1 MLARRLD
8 SRCLGTSRSRTAAAT
23 RTHEN
28 TGERAGGGG
37 GRARRNL
44 LALFTLLGAAIF
56 ACEGDHDALKK
67 QNPPATGGAAGSAAD
82 AAPDV
87 ELDVGPDVFVE
98 PTGPSKLTL
107 LHGVVDATRIAYCFA
122 RVVDGLPEPVLGSPL
137 PAAGLSWG
145 AALAVSELPGLDWA
159 KDDVLPIV
167 VAGDFSLLGGKSC
180 ADAIALAESF
190 AQPDADAAVD
200 DADASPYDA
209 GDAPSDAPSDAPA
222 VLPPPPKL
230 RAAELPVLPAGTL
243 SMGWSLLFAATGC
256 IGGPAFS
263 DPLETYVCGAAYT
276 PSTPTLTPVLVPLSR
291 VTKPGAMGLMVVN
304 AALAADPISVTS
316 AHPKGSS
323 IPGISVAYNVVFG
336 SVAPRPPLLGY
347 SATGFGAPISA
358 SLLEVT
364 SQNASSPFYTQTWKD
379 ALAFGELSD
388 VLDEA
393 TYALV
398 LVGPRP
404 NNPAAK
410 WWNGPRVTALPAA
423 P

>member
-1 MLARRLD
+1 
-8 SRCLGTSRSRTAAAT
+8 
-23 RTHEN
+23 
-28 TGERAGGGG
+28 
-37 GRARRNL
+37 
-44 LALFTLLGAAIF
+44 
-56 ACEGDHDALKK
+56 
-67 QNPPATGGAAGSAAD
+67 
-82 AAPDV
+82 
-87 ELDVGPDVFVE
+87 
-98 PTGPSKLTL
+98 
-107 LHGVVDATRIAYCFA
+107 
-122 RVVDGLPEPVLGSPL
+122 
-137 PAAGLSWG
+137 
-145 AALAVSELPGLDWA
+145 
-159 KDDVLPIV
+159 
-167 VAGDFSLLGGKSC
+167 
-180 ADAIALAESF
+180 
-190 AQPDADAAVD
+190 
-200 DADASPYDA
+200 
-209 GDAPSDAPSDAPA
+209 DAPA
-222 VLPPPPKL
+222 ALPPPPKL